1 MKRMPVIFAAHGSP
15 MNALMSTPFTE
26 ALSKLGAQLPTPQAI
41 LVVSAHWETEGT
53 KVLYN
58 ATPQTIH
65 DFYGFPKA
73 LFDVQYPA
81 RGPLTLAQATQ
92 RLLSE
97 STLSEKWGLDHG
109 TWSVLVHMFPKA
121 NIPVFQLSL
130 DVHAPPEKHIELGK
144 HLRNLREQGVLILG
158 SGNIVHNLRSIKWRE
173 PNAKYDWAVEFDAGI
188 KNALDHRDE
197 KTLAQYMEKFGS
209 AAELSVPSPEHY
221 WPLLYAFGAS
231 DEQDKIS
238 YPFEGFEMGSLSMR
252 TVMWSAA

>member
-15 MNALMSTPFTE
+15 MNALAKTPFTD
-26 ALSKLGAQLPTPQAI
+26 ALSALGESVPQPQAI

-73 LFDVQYPA
+73 LFEVEYPA
-81 RGPLTLAQATQ
+81 RGPLSLAQATQ
-92 RLLSE
+92 RLVPGSE
-97 STLSEKWGLDHG
+97 LSEKWGLDHG
-109 TWSVLVHMFPKA
+109 TWSILVHMYPKA
-121 NIPVFQLSL
+121 DIPVYQMSL
-130 DVHAPPEKHIELGK
+130 DVHAPPEKHIEMGRQ
-144 HLRNLREQGVLILG
+144 LRALREQGVLIIG
-158 SGNIVHNLRSIKWRE
+158 SGNIVHNLRAIQWRD
-173 PNAKYDWAVEFDAGI
+173 PNARYDWAVEFDAAI
-188 KNALDHRDE
+188 KQALDSRDE

-221 WPLLYAFGAS
+221 WPLLYTFGAS
-231 DEQDKIS
+231 DEADKIS

-252 TVMWSAA
+252 TVMWSA